1 MWCKVGCSECQALDS
16 SSEKFS
22 VRGDGLV
29 TVTGSLS
36 VVGTASMSSTLS
48 VQGILTA
55 ATGLTVSSGGLSVRF
70 VFLFKMLWNS
80 GFDAV

>member
-1 MWCKVGCSECQALDS
+1 MWCKVGCSQCQALDS

-36 VVGTASMSSTLS
+36 VTGTALISGATTVSGL
-48 VQGILTA
+48 LTA
-55 ATGLTVSSGGLSVRF
+55 AVGLTVSAVGLEVRMCC
-70 VFLFKMLWNS
+70 VHPKMRQ
-80 GFDAV
+80 VR